1 MNSLQICPPHGSY
14 VATLPWEI
22 QKSYFQYYYSY
33 TSDCGRFLGHSVDY
47 LCSVAVS
54 TVNFNLQLTPSH
66 GHDNGMS
73 RDTSASR
80 GVGRRV
86 KVRLSYGIELSKVIR
101 PTRHKI
107 GHLGNVLPSKSLL
120 GSVPKKLNPTKRS

>member
-1 MNSLQICPPHGSY
+1 M
-14 VATLPWEI
+14 
-22 QKSYFQYYYSY
+22 
-33 TSDCGRFLGHSVDY
+33 GHSVDY

-54 TVNFNLQLTPSH
+54 TVNFNLQFTPSH
-66 GHDNGMS
+66 RHDNGMS

-80 GVGRRV
+80 SVGRRV
-86 KVRLSYGIELSKVIR
+86 KVRLSYGIELSKVLR

-107 GHLGNVLPSKSLL
+107 GHFGNILPSKSLL